1 MIVVNLGTAQQL
13 RCVIFTLSELSG
25 IVGGND
31 ADDARGSFRAGEVH
45 RCNSTLRNA
54 GTDDV
59 AVCGRRK
66 GIVPFVGVSCR
77 ARRLERAVDPACR
90 VSDDLELVDRI
101 AYGGGVAFYTSNFFL
116 GKNPDL
122 RAPQ

>member
-1 MIVVNLGTAQQL
+1 MIMINLGTTQQL

-31 ADDARGSFRAGEVH
+31 ADDARGGFRAGEVH
-45 RCNSTLRNA
+45 RCNSTLGDA

-101 AYGGGVAFYTSNFFL
+101 AYGGSVEFHSSTFRL
-116 GKNPDL
+116 GKN
-122 RAPQ
+122 RS